1 MSKQSN
7 ELRVLSE
14 GETEISSDDNSK
26 HLFTEFS
33 RCHGSFGW
41 KNIGWRRE
49 IIVENVFWSRVIH
62 VFVFVIARRV
72 CTSPCFVFVTTFKVF
87 VEVFWGLAIQ
97 QIVVFCD
104 VLAVF
109 ANLMRCS

>member
-1 MSKQSN
+1 MYCWSDFRIIIRQFFSQCNPLILGCLFQGFGHGPTIWNVAIRIGMSKQSN

-33 RCHGSFGW
+33 RCHDSFGW

-49 IIVENVFWSRVIH
+49 IIVENVFWSR
-62 VFVFVIARRV
+62 
-72 CTSPCFVFVTTFKVF
+72 
-87 VEVFWGLAIQ
+87 
-97 QIVVFCD
+97 
-104 VLAVF
+104 
-109 ANLMRCS
+109 